1 MRIAWALACA
11 AILAPAAYAQDLSF
25 SDALERAASEGPTI
39 VARRAAVDA
48 ATRGIGPAGAL
59 PDPELVLAIENVPA
73 TGPDRYRLN
82 RDEMTMQRVGV
93 MQEMP
98 SFAELGARRAM
109 ARAEAERA
117 GAGLE
122 LGRLEA
128 RLGAAQAW
136 IGLFYAE
143 RRVVL
148 LERLQIEARASAE
161 AARARL
167 ASGAGSVDEAIAAE
181 IEVARLEDRGAEA
194 SASVVA
200 MRAELRRWI
209 GVAADQP
216 LGEAPPEFEIDAETL
231 RNQLRRHPALAAY
244 DAETDVAQAGLR
256 MARAERWPDWSWELS
271 YGRRDPALEDM
282 ASVEVRVGLPLFQPW
297 RQGPLIDAR
306 RADVARVGAERDAT
320 LREHEAMLEAGLA
333 QHAALAAS
341 VARARDVRLP
351 RSRQRAEAAS
361 GAFAAGNSSASELIA
376 ARRDALE
383 AELDLLMLEERLAMT
398 GAALTLQ
405 YAETSP

>member
-1 MRIAWALACA
+1 MRKAWVLACA
-11 AILAPAAYAQDLSF
+11 VGLAPAAHAQDLSF
-25 SDALERAASEGPTI
+25 AEALERAARDGPTI
-39 VARRAAVDA
+39 TARSAALEA
-48 ATRGIGPAGAL
+48 ANRSIGPAGAL
-59 PDPELVLAIENVPA
+59 PDPELLLAIENAPA
-73 TGPDRYRLN
+73 TGPDRYRLD

-109 ARAEAERA
+109 ARAEADRA

-122 LGRLEA
+122 VGRLEA

-136 IGLFYAE
+136 IGLYYAE
-143 RRVVL
+143 RRVAL
-148 LERLQIEARASAE
+148 LERLATEAHASAD
-161 AARARL
+161 AARGRL

-181 IEVARLEDRGAEA
+181 VEAARFEDRAA
-194 SASVVA
+194 DTAASVVA
-200 MRAELRRWI
+200 TRAELRRW
-209 GVAADQP
+209 V
-216 LGEAPPEFEIDAETL
+216 GEAAEAPLSDEAPLFNIDAETL
-231 RNQLRRHPALAAY
+231 RAQLRRHPELAAY
-244 DAETDVAQAGLR
+244 EAESEVARAGLR

-282 ASVEVRVGLPLFQPW
+282 ASVEVRVGLPLFQAW

-306 RADVARVGAERDAT
+306 RADLARVGAERGAV

-341 VARARDVRLP
+341 VVRARDLRLP
-351 RSRQRAEAAS
+351 LSRQRAEAAS
-361 GAFAAGNSSASELIA
+361 GAFAAGASSASALIA

-383 AELDLLMLEERLAMT
+383 TELDLIALEERLAMT

-405 YAETSP
+405 YGETAP

>member
-11 AILAPAAYAQDLSF
+11 AVLAPAAYAQDLSF
-25 SDALERAASEGPTI
+25 TEALERAASDGPTI
-39 VARRAAVDA
+39 VARSAALEA
-48 ATRGIGPAGAL
+48 ATRSIGPAGAL
-59 PDPELVLAIENVPA
+59 PDPELVLAIDNVPA

-82 RDEMTMQRVGV
+82 RDEMTMQRVGI
-93 MQEMP
+93 MQEML

-136 IGLFYAE
+136 IGLYYAE
-143 RRVVL
+143 RRVAL
-148 LERLQIEARASAE
+148 LERLIVESRASAE

-167 ASGAGSVDEAIAAE
+167 AAGAGSVDEAVTAEVEAARFDDRAAE
-181 IEVARLEDRGAEA
+181 ARTG
-194 SASVVA
+194 VVA
-200 MRAELRRWI
+200 MRAELRRWV
-209 GVAADQP
+209 GETAD
-216 LGEAPPEFEIDAETL
+216 ETL
-231 RNQLRRHPALAAY
+231 SADAPVFDVDAQALRDQLSRHPALAAY
-244 DAETDVAQAGLR
+244 EAETAVAQAGVR
-256 MARAERWPDWSWELS
+256 MARAQRWPDWSWEVS

-282 ASVEVRVGLPLFQPW
+282 ASVEVRVGLPLFQAW
-297 RQGPLIDAR
+297 RQGPLVDAR
-306 RADVARVGAERDAT
+306 RADLARVGAERDAT

-341 VARARDVRLP
+341 VTRARDVRLP
-351 RSRQRAEAAS
+351 LLRQRADAAS
-361 GAFAAGNSSASELIA
+361 GAFAAGNSSTIVLIA

-383 AELDLLMLEERLAMT
+383 AELDLLALEERLTMT

-405 YAETSP
+405 YAEAGQ

>member
-1 MRIAWALACA
+1 MRNAWALACA
-11 AILAPAAYAQDLSF
+11 ITLAPAANAQDLSYT
-25 SDALERAASEGPTI
+25 DALERAASEGPTI
-39 VARRAAVDA
+39 VARNAALEA

-73 TGPDRYRLN
+73 TGPDRYRLG
-82 RDEMTMQRVGV
+82 RDEMTMQRVGI

-98 SFAELGARRAM
+98 SLAELGARRAM

-128 RLGAAQAW
+128 RLGAAEAW
-136 IGLFYAE
+136 IGLYYAE
-143 RRVVL
+143 RRVMV
-148 LERLQIEARASAE
+148 LERLTREAHASAE

-181 IEVARLEDRGAEA
+181 VDAARFDDRGAEA
-194 SASVVA
+194 AASVVA
-200 MRAELRRWI
+200 MRADLRRWI
-209 GVAADQP
+209 GEAADEP
-216 LGEAPPEFEIDAETL
+216 LSDAAPAFVIDAERL
-231 RNQLRRHPALAAY
+231 RHHLRRHPAFAAY
-244 DAETDVAQAGLR
+244 DAEAAVAQAGLR
-256 MARAERWPDWSWELS
+256 AARAERWPDWSWELS
-271 YGRRDPALEDM
+271 YGRRDAALEDM
-282 ASVEVRVGLPLFQPW
+282 ASVEVRVGLPLFQAW
-297 RQGPLIDAR
+297 RQEPLIDAR

-341 VARARDVRLP
+341 AARAREVRLP
-351 RSRQRAEAAS
+351 LARRRAEAAA
-361 GAFAAGNSSASELIA
+361 GAFAAGSSTSSALIA

-383 AELDLLMLEERLAMT
+383 AELDLLALEERLALT

-405 YAETSP
+405 YAETAQ

>member
-11 AILAPAAYAQDLSF
+11 AVLAPAAYAQDLSF
-25 SDALERAASEGPTI
+25 NEALERAASGGPTI
-39 VARRAAVDA
+39 VARRAALDA
-48 ATRGIGPAGAL
+48 AERGIGPAGAL

-73 TGPDRYRLN
+73 TGPDRYRLD

-109 ARAEAERA
+109 ARAEADRA

-122 LGRLEA
+122 VGRLEA

-136 IGLFYAE
+136 IGLYYAE
-143 RRVVL
+143 RRAAL
-148 LERLQIEARASAE
+148 LQRLVSEARASAE
-161 AARARL
+161 AARGRL
-167 ASGAGSVDEAIAAE
+167 ASGAGSVDEAVAAE
-181 IEVARLEDRGAEA
+181 VEAARFEDRAAEA
-194 SASVVA
+194 GASVIS

-209 GVAADQP
+209 GAAADEP
-216 LGEAPPEFEIDAETL
+216 LSDEAPAFVIDAVML
-231 RNQLRRHPALAAY
+231 RHHLRRHPALAAY
-244 DAETDVAQAGLR
+244 EAETEIAQAGLR

-282 ASVEVRVGLPLFQPW
+282 ASVEVRVGLPLFQAW

-306 RADVARVGAERDAT
+306 RADVARAGAERDAT
-320 LREHEAMLEAGLA
+320 LREHEAMLEAGVA
-333 QHAALAAS
+333 QHAALTAS
-341 VARARDVRLP
+341 VARARDVRVPL
-351 RSRQRAEAAS
+351 SRQRAEAAS
-361 GAFAAGNSSASELIA
+361 GAFAAGNASLPALIA

-383 AELDLLMLEERLAMT
+383 AELDLIMLEERLALT
-398 GAALTLQ
+398 GAGLTLQ
-405 YAETSP
+405 YAEAAP

>member
-1 MRIAWALACA
+1 MRKAWALACA
-11 AILAPAAYAQDLSF
+11 IGLASAAHAQDLSF
-25 SDALERAASEGPTI
+25 SDALERAATDGPTI
-39 VARRAAVDA
+39 VARSAALDA
-48 ATRGIGPAGAL
+48 ATRSIGPAGAL

-73 TGPDRYRLN
+73 TGPDRYRLD
-82 RDEMTMQRVGV
+82 RDEMTMQRVGI

-109 ARAEAERA
+109 ARAGAERA

-136 IGLFYAE
+136 IGLYYAE
-143 RRVVL
+143 RRIAL
-148 LERLQIEARASAE
+148 LERLVSEARASAE
-161 AARARL
+161 AARGRL
-167 ASGAGSVDEAIAAE
+167 AAGAGSVDEAIAAE
-181 IEVARLEDRGAEA
+181 VEAARLEDRAAETG
-194 SASVVA
+194 ASVVA

-209 GVAADQP
+209 GESADEPLSDAAP
-216 LGEAPPEFEIDAETL
+216 TFVIDAEML
-231 RNQLRRHPALAAY
+231 RHHLRRHPALAAY
-244 DAETDVAQAGLR
+244 EAETGVAEAGLR

-282 ASVEVRVGLPLFQPW
+282 ASVEVRVGLPLFQAW

-306 RADVARVGAERDAT
+306 RADLARVGAEREAV

-341 VARARDVRLP
+341 VVRARDVRLP
-351 RSRQRAEAAS
+351 LSRQRAEAAS
-361 GAFAAGNSSASELIA
+361 GAFAAASADTDTLIA

-383 AELDLLMLEERLAMT
+383 AELDLIALEERLAMT

-405 YAETSP
+405 YAETAP

>member
-1 MRIAWALACA
+1 MRKAWVLACA
-11 AILAPAAYAQDLSF
+11 VGLAPAAHAQDLSF
-25 SDALERAASEGPTI
+25 SDALERAATDGPTI
-39 VARRAAVDA
+39 VARSAALDA

-59 PDPELVLAIENVPA
+59 PDPELVLAIENVAA
-73 TGPDRYRLN
+73 TGPDRYRLD
-82 RDEMTMQRVGV
+82 RDEMTMKRVGI

-109 ARAEAERA
+109 ARAEALRA

-136 IGLFYAE
+136 IGLYYAE
-143 RRVVL
+143 RRVGL
-148 LERLQIEARASAE
+148 LEHLTREARASAE

-167 ASGAGSVDEAIAAE
+167 ASGAGSVDEAIEAQVE
-181 IEVARLEDRGAEA
+181 TVRFEDRGAEA
-194 SASVVA
+194 AAQVLA

-209 GVAADQP
+209 GEAADGP
-216 LGEAPPEFEIDAETL
+216 LADAAPAFVIDGEML
-231 RNQLRRHPALAAY
+231 RQHLRRHPALAAY
-244 DAETDVAQAGLR
+244 EAESTTAQAGLR

-282 ASVEVRVGLPLFQPW
+282 ASLEVRVGLPLFQPW

-306 RADVARVGAERDAT
+306 RADVARVSAEREAT

-333 QHAALAAS
+333 QHAALTAS

-351 RSRQRAEAAS
+351 LSRQRAEASA
-361 GAFAAGNSSASELIA
+361 GAFAAGNSSASALIA

-383 AELDLLMLEERLAMT
+383 AELDLIALEERLALT

-405 YAETSP
+405 YAETIP

>member
-1 MRIAWALACA
+1 MRKAWLLACA
-11 AILAPAAYAQDLSF
+11 VGFAPTAHAQDLSF
-25 SDALERAASEGPTI
+25 SDALQRAATDGPTI
-39 VARRAAVDA
+39 VARSAALEA

-59 PDPELVLAIENVPA
+59 PDPELVLAIENVPV
-73 TGPDRYRLN
+73 TGADRYRLD
-82 RDEMTMQRVGV
+82 RDEMTMQRVGI

-128 RLGAAQAW
+128 RIGAAQAW
-136 IGLFYAE
+136 IGLYYAE
-143 RRVVL
+143 RRVAL
-148 LERLQIEARASAE
+148 LGRLAQEAHASAE

-167 ASGAGSVDEAIAAE
+167 GAGAGSVDEAIAAE
-181 IEVARLEDRGAEA
+181 VEAARFEDRGAEA
-194 SASVVA
+194 AAYVAA

-209 GVAADQP
+209 GDAANEP
-216 LGEAPPEFEIDAETL
+216 LNNDAPVFNIDPEAL
-231 RNQLRRHPALAAY
+231 RHHLRRHPALAAY
-244 DAETDVAQAGLR
+244 EAESDVAQAGLR
-256 MARAERWPDWSWELS
+256 VARAERWPDWSWEVS

-282 ASVEVRVGLPLFQPW
+282 ASVEVRVGLPLFQAW

-320 LREHEAMLEAGLA
+320 LRQHEAMLEAGLA
-333 QHAALAAS
+333 QHAALASS
-341 VARARDVRLP
+341 VARTRDVRLP
-351 RSRQRAEAAS
+351 LSRQRAEAAA
-361 GAFAAGNSSASELIA
+361 GAFAAGNASTSALIA

-383 AELDLLMLEERLAMT
+383 AELDLIALEERLALT

-405 YAETSP
+405 YAETEE

>member
-1 MRIAWALACA
+1 MRKAWLLCCA
-11 AILAPAAYAQDLSF
+11 IGWAPLAYAQDLSF
-25 SDALERAASEGPTI
+25 SEALERAANEAPT
-39 VARRAAVDA
+39 VTARRAAVDA
-48 ATRGIGPAGAL
+48 AMRQIGPAGAL
-59 PDPELVLAIENVPA
+59 PDPELVLAIDNVPA

-98 SFAELGARRAM
+98 SFAELGARRAA
-109 ARAEAERA
+109 ARAEADRA

-136 IGLFYAE
+136 IGLYYAE
-143 RRVVL
+143 RRVTL
-148 LERLQIEARASAE
+148 LRRIVEETRASAE

-167 ASGAGSVDEAIAAE
+167 ASGAGGVDETIGAEVELARVEDRAAE
-181 IEVARLEDRGAEA
+181 GD
-194 SASVVA
+194 ASVRA

-209 GVAADQP
+209 GDVADEPLADQ
-216 LGEAPPEFEIDAETL
+216 APEFSIDAETL
-231 RNQLRRHPALAAY
+231 RRHLRRHPALAAY
-244 DAETDVAQAGLR
+244 EAETAVAEAGLR

-282 ASVEVRVGLPLFQPW
+282 ASVEVRIGLPLFQPW
-297 RQGPLIDAR
+297 RQGPLVEAR
-306 RADVARVGAERDAT
+306 RADLARVGAEREAT
-320 LREHEAMLEAGLA
+320 VREHEAMLEAGLA

-341 VARARDVRLP
+341 FARAREVRLP
-351 RSRQRAEAAS
+351 RARLRAEAAAD
-361 GAFAAGNSSASELIA
+361 AFAAGNGSTRELIA
-376 ARRDALE
+376 ARREALE
-383 AELDLLMLEERLAMT
+383 TELDLLMLEERLVIT

-405 YAETSP
+405 YTETTP

>member
-1 MRIAWALACA
+1 MRKAWVLACA
-11 AILAPAAYAQDLSF
+11 IGWAPAAYAQDLSF
-25 SDALERAASEGPTI
+25 ADAVARAASDGPSI
-39 VARRAAVDA
+39 AARRAAVDA
-48 ATRGIGPAGAL
+48 AQRSIGPAGAL
-59 PDPELVLAIENVPA
+59 PDPELVLAFENVPA

-93 MQEMP
+93 MQDMP

-109 ARAEAERA
+109 ARAEAGRA

-136 IGLFYAE
+136 IGLYYAE
-143 RRVVL
+143 RRVAL
-148 LERLQIEARASAE
+148 LGRIVDEARASSE
-161 AARARL
+161 AARGRL

-181 IEVARLEDRGAEA
+181 VEAARLEDRVSEA
-194 SASVVA
+194 QALVIS

-209 GVAADQP
+209 GEAADQP
-216 LGEAPPEFEIDAETL
+216 LSDTPPRFNIDAEAL
-231 RNQLRRHPALAAY
+231 RQQLRRHPALAAY
-244 DAETDVAQAGLR
+244 EAETEAAEAGLR
-256 MARAERWPDWSWELS
+256 MAHAERWPDWSWEVS

-282 ASVEVRVGLPLFQPW
+282 ASVEVRVGLPLFQAW

-306 RADVARVGAERDAT
+306 RADLRRVGAEHDASV
-320 LREHEAMLEAGLA
+320 REHESTLEGGLA
-333 QHAALAAS
+333 QYSALEAS

-351 RSRQRAEAAS
+351 LARQRAEAAS
-361 GAFAAGNSSASELIA
+361 GAFAAGNSSTSALIG
-376 ARRDALE
+376 ARRDAIE
-383 AELDLLMLEERLAMT
+383 AELDLFTLEERLALT

-405 YAETSP
+405 YGEIAP

>member
-1 MRIAWALACA
+1 MRHAWALACA
-11 AILAPAAYAQDLSF
+11 VTLAPAAYAQDLSF
-25 SDALERAASEGPTI
+25 TDALERAASEGPTI
-39 VARRAAVDA
+39 VARRAALDA

-73 TGPDRYRLN
+73 TGPDRYRLD

-136 IGLFYAE
+136 IGLYYAE
-143 RRVVL
+143 RRVAL
-148 LERLQIEARASAE
+148 LERLSREARASAE

-167 ASGAGSVDEAIAAE
+167 GAGAGSVDEAIAAE
-181 IEVARLEDRGAEA
+181 VEAARFEDRGAEA
-194 SASVVA
+194 SASVIA

-209 GVAADQP
+209 GEAADEP
-216 LGEAPPEFEIDAETL
+216 LADAAPAFVIDAEML
-231 RNQLRRHPALAAY
+231 RQHLRRHPALAAY
-244 DAETDVAQAGLR
+244 DAESDVAQAGLR

-282 ASVEVRVGLPLFQPW
+282 ASVEVRVGLPLFQAW

-306 RADVARVGAERDAT
+306 RSDVVRVGAEREAT

-333 QHAALAAS
+333 QHAALSAS

-351 RSRQRAEAAS
+351 LARQRAAAAA
-361 GAFAAGNSSASELIA
+361 GAFAAGNASAGALIA

-383 AELDLLMLEERLAMT
+383 AELDLITLEERLALT

-405 YAETSP
+405 YAEMTP

>member
-11 AILAPAAYAQDLSF
+11 VGLAPAAYAQDLSF
-25 SDALERAASEGPTI
+25 TDALERAASDGRTI
-39 VARRAAVDA
+39 TARRAALEA
-48 ATRGIGPAGAL
+48 ATRSIGPAGAL

-73 TGPDRYRLN
+73 TGPDRFRID
-82 RDEMTMQRVGV
+82 RDEMTMQRVGI

-109 ARAEAERA
+109 ARAEADRA

-136 IGLFYAE
+136 IGLYYSE
-143 RRVVL
+143 RRVTL
-148 LERLQIEARASAE
+148 LDRLAREADASAE
-161 AARARL
+161 GARGRL

-181 IEVARLEDRGAEA
+181 VEAARFEDRAAEA
-194 SASVVA
+194 VASVAA

-209 GVAADQP
+209 GQAAD
-216 LGEAPPEFEIDAETL
+216 EALSDQAPQFNIDAEML
-231 RNQLRRHPALAAY
+231 HAQLRRHPALAAY
-244 DAETDVAQAGLR
+244 EAESEVAQAGLR

-282 ASVEVRVGLPLFQPW
+282 ASVEVRVGLPLFQAW

-306 RADVARVGAERDAT
+306 RADVARVGAEREAT

-351 RSRQRAEAAS
+351 LSRQRAEAAS
-361 GAFAAGNSSASELIA
+361 GAFAAGASSASALIA

-383 AELDLLMLEERLAMT
+383 AELDLITLEERLAMT

-405 YAETSP
+405 YAESTP

>member
-1 MRIAWALACA
+1 MRKAWLLACA
-11 AILAPAAYAQDLSF
+11 VGLAPAAHAQDLSF
-25 SDALERAASEGPTI
+25 SDALERAATDGPTI
-39 VARRAAVDA
+39 VARSAALEA

-73 TGPDRYRLN
+73 TGPDRYRLD
-82 RDEMTMQRVGV
+82 RDEMTMQRVGI

-122 LGRLEA
+122 IGRLEA

-136 IGLFYAE
+136 IGLYYAE
-143 RRVVL
+143 RRVAL
-148 LERLQIEARASAE
+148 LERLAREAHASAE
-161 AARARL
+161 AARERL

-181 IEVARLEDRGAEA
+181 VEAARFEDRGAEA
-194 SASVVA
+194 AASVVA

-209 GVAADQP
+209 GDAASEP
-216 LGEAPPEFEIDAETL
+216 LSEEAPAFVIDAETL
-231 RNQLRRHPALAAY
+231 RHYLRRHPALAAY

-282 ASVEVRVGLPLFQPW
+282 ASVEVRVGLPLFQAW

-306 RADVARVGAERDAT
+306 RADVTRVGAERDAT
-320 LREHEAMLEAGLA
+320 VREHEAMLEAGLA

-351 RSRQRAEAAS
+351 LSRQRAEAAS
-361 GAFAAGNSSASELIA
+361 AAFAAGSSSTSALIA

-383 AELDLLMLEERLAMT
+383 AELDLIALEERLALT

-405 YAETSP
+405 YAEAAQ

>member
-1 MRIAWALACA
+1 MRKAWLLACA
-11 AILAPAAYAQDLSF
+11 VGLAPAAHAQDLSF
-25 SDALERAASEGPTI
+25 SDALQRAATDGPTI
-39 VARRAAVDA
+39 VARSAALEA

-59 PDPELVLAIENVPA
+59 PDPELVLAIENVPV
-73 TGPDRYRLN
+73 TGADRYRLD
-82 RDEMTMQRVGV
+82 RDEMTMQRVGI

-98 SFAELGARRAM
+98 SFGELGARRAM

-128 RLGAAQAW
+128 RIGAAQAW
-136 IGLFYAE
+136 IGLYYAE
-143 RRVVL
+143 RRVAL
-148 LERLQIEARASAE
+148 LERLAREAHASAD

-167 ASGAGSVDEAIAAE
+167 AAGAGSVDEAIAAE
-181 IEVARLEDRGAEA
+181 VEAARFEDRGADAAA
-194 SASVVA
+194 SGLA

-209 GVAADQP
+209 GGAANEP
-216 LGEAPPEFEIDAETL
+216 LNNDAPQFNIDPEAL
-231 RNQLRRHPALAAY
+231 RHHLRRHPALAAY
-244 DAETDVAQAGLR
+244 EAESDVAQAGLR
-256 MARAERWPDWSWELS
+256 MARAERWPDWSWEVS

-282 ASVEVRVGLPLFQPW
+282 ASVEVRVGLPLFQAW

-351 RSRQRAEAAS
+351 LSRQRAEAAS
-361 GAFAAGNSSASELIA
+361 GAFAAGSSSASALIG

-383 AELDLLMLEERLAMT
+383 AELDLVALEERLAMT

-405 YAETSP
+405 YAESDQ

>member
-11 AILAPAAYAQDLSF
+11 AVVAPAAYAQDLSF
-25 SDALERAASEGPTI
+25 SDAIERAASEGPSI
-39 VARRAAVDA
+39 VSRRAAVNA
-48 ATRGIGPAGAL
+48 ATRSIGPAGAL

-109 ARAEAERA
+109 ARAEAQRA

-143 RRVVL
+143 RSVTL
-148 LERLQIEARASAE
+148 LGRLQNEARASAE

-181 IEVARLEDRGAEA
+181 IEAARLGDRGGAA
-194 SASVVA
+194 GASVVA
-200 MRAELRRWI
+200 MRAELRRWV
-209 GVAADQP
+209 GAAADQP
-216 LGEAPPEFEIDAETL
+216 LGDEPPVFNIDAEML
-231 RNQLRRHPALAAY
+231 RSQLRRHPALAAY
-244 DAETDVAQAGLR
+244 EAETDVAQAGLR

-282 ASVEVRVGLPLFQPW
+282 ASVEVRVGLPLFQAW

-306 RADVARVGAERDAT
+306 RSDVARLGAEREAT

-351 RSRQRAEAAS
+351 LSRQRAEAAA
-361 GAFAAGNSSASELIA
+361 GAFAAGNSSATALIT

-383 AELDLLMLEERLAMT
+383 AELDLIGLEERLALT

-405 YAETSP
+405 YAETDQ

>member
-1 MRIAWALACA
+1 MRLAWALACA

-25 SDALERAASEGPTI
+25 NDALERAASDGPSI
-39 VARRAAVDA
+39 VARRAALDA
-48 ATRGIGPAGAL
+48 AERSIGPAGAL

-73 TGPDRYRLN
+73 TGPDRYRLD

-136 IGLFYAE
+136 IGLYYAE
-143 RRVVL
+143 RRVAV
-148 LERLQIEARASAE
+148 LERLEREARASAE

-181 IEVARLEDRGAEA
+181 VEAARIEDRSAEA
-194 SASVVA
+194 GAAVIA

-209 GVAADQP
+209 GSGADQP
-216 LGEAPPEFEIDAETL
+216 LGDEAPVFVIDAEML
-231 RNQLRRHPALAAY
+231 RHHLRRHPALAAF
-244 DAETDVAQAGLR
+244 DAETDVAQAGLA
-256 MARAERWPDWSWELS
+256 MARAERWPDWSWEVS

-282 ASVEVRVGLPLFQPW
+282 ASVEVRVGLPLFQAW
-297 RQGPLIDAR
+297 RQGPLVDAR
-306 RADVARVGAERDAT
+306 RADLARVGAERDAT
-320 LREHEAMLEAGLA
+320 LREHEAMLEAGIA
-333 QHAALAAS
+333 QHAALTAS
-341 VARARDVRLP
+341 VARARELRLP
-351 RSRQRAEAAS
+351 RARQRAEAAS
-361 GAFAAGNSSASELIA
+361 GAFAAGNSTASELIA

-405 YAETSP
+405 YAEIAP

>member
-1 MRIAWALACA
+1 MRKAWLLASA
-11 AILAPAAYAQDLSF
+11 VSLAPAAHAQDLSF
-25 SDALERAASEGPTI
+25 SDALQRAATDGPTI
-39 VARRAAVDA
+39 VARSAALEA

-59 PDPELVLAIENVPA
+59 PDPELVLAIENVPV
-73 TGPDRYRLN
+73 TGADRYRLD
-82 RDEMTMQRVGV
+82 RDEMTMERVGI

-98 SFAELGARRAM
+98 SFAELNARRAM

-128 RLGAAQAW
+128 RIGAAQAW
-136 IGLFYAE
+136 IGLYYAE
-143 RRVVL
+143 RRVAL
-148 LERLQIEARASAE
+148 LERLAREAHASAE

-167 ASGAGSVDEAIAAE
+167 GAGAGSVDEAIAAE
-181 IEVARLEDRGAEA
+181 VEAARFDDRGAEA
-194 SASVVA
+194 AAEVAA
-200 MRAELRRWI
+200 MRAEMRRWI
-209 GVAADQP
+209 GEAANEP
-216 LGEAPPEFEIDAETL
+216 LNADAPVFNIDPEAL
-231 RNQLRRHPALAAY
+231 RHHLRRHPALAAY
-244 DAETDVAQAGLR
+244 EAESDVAQAGLR
-256 MARAERWPDWSWELS
+256 MARAERWPDWSWEVS

-282 ASVEVRVGLPLFQPW
+282 ASVEVRIGLPLFQAW

-341 VARARDVRLP
+341 VARARNVRVPL
-351 RSRQRAEAAS
+351 SRQRAEAAAGS
-361 GAFAAGNSSASELIA
+361 FAAGTASTSALIS

-383 AELDLLMLEERLAMT
+383 AELDLIALEERLALT

-405 YAETSP
+405 YAETE

>member
-1 MRIAWALACA
+1 MRHAWALACA
-11 AILAPAAYAQDLSF
+11 VGLAPAAYAQDLSF
-25 SDALERAASEGPTI
+25 NDALERAASEGPTI

-48 ATRGIGPAGAL
+48 ATRSIGPAGAL
-59 PDPELVLAIENVPA
+59 PDPELVLAIENAPA

-122 LGRLEA
+122 VGRLEA

-136 IGLFYAE
+136 IGLYYAE
-143 RRVVL
+143 RRVAL
-148 LERLQIEARASAE
+148 LERLAREAHASAE
-161 AARARL
+161 AARGRL

-181 IEVARLEDRGAEA
+181 VEAARFEDRAADA
-194 SASVVA
+194 SASVVG

-209 GVAADQP
+209 GEAAGEP
-216 LGEAPPEFEIDAETL
+216 LSSDAPVFNIDAEML
-231 RNQLRRHPALAAY
+231 RHHLRRHPALAAY
-244 DAETDVAQAGLR
+244 EAESGVAEAGLR
-256 MARAERWPDWSWELS
+256 MARAERWPDWSWEVS

-282 ASVEVRVGLPLFQPW
+282 ASVEVRVGLPLFQAW

-320 LREHEAMLEAGLA
+320 LREHEAMLDAGLA
-333 QHAALAAS
+333 QHAALSAS

-351 RSRQRAEAAS
+351 LSRQRAEAAS
-361 GAFAAGNSSASELIA
+361 GAFAAGSSTASVLIA

-383 AELDLLMLEERLAMT
+383 AELDLIDLEERLALI

-405 YAETSP
+405 YAEIGQ

>member
-1 MRIAWALACA
+1 MRKAWLLACA
-11 AILAPAAYAQDLSF
+11 VGLAPTAHARDLSF
-25 SDALERAASEGPTI
+25 SDALQRAATDGPTI
-39 VARRAAVDA
+39 VARSAALEA

-59 PDPELVLAIENVPA
+59 ADPELVLAIENVPV
-73 TGPDRYRLN
+73 TGADRYRLD
-82 RDEMTMQRVGV
+82 RDEMTMQRVGI

-117 GAGLE
+117 GAGVE

-136 IGLFYAE
+136 IGLYYAE
-143 RRVVL
+143 RRVAL
-148 LERLQIEARASAE
+148 LERLAREAHASAE

-167 ASGAGSVDEAIAAE
+167 GAGAGSVDEAIAAE
-181 IEVARLEDRGAEA
+181 VEAARFEDRGAEA
-194 SASVVA
+194 AAYVVA

-209 GVAADQP
+209 GDAANAP
-216 LGEAPPEFEIDAETL
+216 LTDEAPSFVIDDEML
-231 RNQLRRHPALAAY
+231 RQHLRRHPALAAY
-244 DAETDVAQAGLR
+244 EAESDVAQAGLR

-282 ASVEVRVGLPLFQPW
+282 ASVEVRVGLPLFQAW

-306 RADVARVGAERDAT
+306 RADVARAGAEREAT
-320 LREHEAMLEAGLA
+320 VREHEAMLEAGLA
-333 QHAALAAS
+333 QHAALASS

-351 RSRQRAEAAS
+351 LSRQRAEAAA
-361 GAFAAGNSSASELIA
+361 GAFAAGNASTSALIG

-383 AELDLLMLEERLAMT
+383 AELDLIALEERLALT

-405 YAETSP
+405 YAETEQ

>member
-1 MRIAWALACA
+1 MRKAWLLACA
-11 AILAPAAYAQDLSF
+11 VTLAPAANAQDLSY
-25 SDALERAASEGPTI
+25 SEALERAARDGPTI
-39 VARRAAVDA
+39 VARSAALEA

-73 TGPDRYRLN
+73 TGPDRYRLD

-136 IGLFYAE
+136 IGLYYAE
-143 RRVVL
+143 RRVAV
-148 LERLQIEARASAE
+148 LERLEREARASAE

-181 IEVARLEDRGAEA
+181 VEAARIEDRSAVAGAA
-194 SASVVA
+194 VIA

-209 GVAADQP
+209 GSGADQP
-216 LGEAPPEFEIDAETL
+216 LGDEAPVFVIDAEML
-231 RNQLRRHPALAAY
+231 RHHLRRHPALAAF
-244 DAETDVAQAGLR
+244 DAETDVAQAGLA
-256 MARAERWPDWSWELS
+256 MARAERWPDWSWEVS

-282 ASVEVRVGLPLFQPW
+282 ASVEVRVGLPLFQAW
-297 RQGPLIDAR
+297 RQGPLVDAR
-306 RADVARVGAERDAT
+306 RADLARVGAERDAT
-320 LREHEAMLEAGLA
+320 LREHEAMLEAGIA
-333 QHAALAAS
+333 QHAALTAS
-341 VARARDVRLP
+341 VARARELRLP
-351 RSRQRAEAAS
+351 RARQRAEAAS
-361 GAFAAGNSSASELIA
+361 AAFAAGNSTASELIA

-405 YAETSP
+405 YAEIAP

>member
-11 AILAPAAYAQDLSF
+11 VTLAPAAYAQDLSY
-25 SDALERAASEGPTI
+25 SEALERAASDGPTI
-39 VARRAAVDA
+39 VARSAALEA

-59 PDPELVLAIENVPA
+59 PDPELVLALENVPA
-73 TGPDRYRLN
+73 TGPDRYRLG

-98 SFAELGARRAM
+98 SFAELATRRAM
-109 ARAEAERA
+109 ARAEADRA

-136 IGLFYAE
+136 IGLYYAE
-143 RRVVL
+143 RRVAL
-148 LERLQIEARASAE
+148 LERLAREAHASAE

-167 ASGAGSVDEAIAAE
+167 GAGAGSVDEAIAAE
-181 IEVARLEDRGAEA
+181 VEAARFEDRGAEA
-194 SASVVA
+194 HASVVA

-209 GVAADQP
+209 GEAANEP
-216 LGEAPPEFEIDAETL
+216 LSDEAPAFVVDAEML
-231 RNQLRRHPALAAY
+231 RHHLRRHPALAAY
-244 DAETDVAQAGLR
+244 DAESSVAQAGLR
-256 MARAERWPDWSWELS
+256 AARAERWPDWSWELS

-282 ASVEVRVGLPLFQPW
+282 ASVEVRVGLPLFQAW

-333 QHAALAAS
+333 QHSALSAS

-351 RSRQRAEAAS
+351 LSRQRAEADA
-361 GAFAAGNSSASELIA
+361 GAFAAGNSTTSALIT

-383 AELDLLMLEERLAMT
+383 AELDLIALEERLALT

-405 YAETSP
+405 YAEQAP